1 MSIDV
6 SSILSIQQPN
16 IANALANGMALRS
29 QRDEMERGNA
39 LRGFFQA
46 NGGALLS
53 GDRNALA
60 GYAALDPAAAMGLQ
74 SDLINQD
81 SARLGMEAQRLSM
94 DAARQGMGFDAER
107 MQFDRDQARMVAE
120 DRARQLSAEDLA
132 REHAELQEDLRG
144 ASFFHARGDRDGF
157 DAYLAQA
164 GVAPG
169 TVTFDDF
176 PAQAARMGEV
186 LDTWQGFLPA
196 APEVREVGGQL
207 YAVAPDGSG
216 ASLVPGI
223 APPAPEFSVLTPEE
237 AAAQGLPPGAYQR
250 GQDGRIDTIGG
261 ASTTVNVGAGENA
274 FDKKAGELLAQQAVD
289 TVTQGAAAQR
299 ALGQLGALEGALA
312 QAPQGAQ
319 GAWVARL
326 ADLGIPMEGADD
338 VQAAQ
343 AIISQLVPQQ
353 RPPGSGTMSDADLAL
368 FQQSIP
374 RIINQPG
381 GNALIIDTMRRIAE
395 YDMARAGIAQRL
407 IQGGLTQEQAFQE
420 YAALGN
426 PIPDSLRGAGGPA
439 AAPAAPTAPAP
450 AAVPPAAGAVPI
462 TSMNATQLNDYANQP
477 GLTAEDY
484 AAIRARAQAIIEEQR
499 RGP

>member
-6 SSILSIQQPN
+6 SSILGIQAPD
-16 IANALANGMALRS
+16 IGGALANGMALR
-29 QRDEMERGNA
+29 QARDEQERGNG
-39 LRGFFQA
+39 LRGWLQQ

-60 GYAALDPAAAMGLQ
+60 GYAGFDPEAAMNVQSGL
-74 SDLINQD
+74 LNQD
-81 SARLGMEAQRLSM
+81 SARLGM
-94 DAARQGMGFDAER
+94 DATRQGMGFDAER

-120 DRARQLSAEDLA
+120 DRARQLSAENLA
-132 REHAELQEDLRG
+132 VERTELEEDLRG

-157 DAYLAQA
+157 ESYLAQA

-169 TVTFDDF
+169 TITFDNF
-176 PAQAARMGEV
+176 PAQAARMGTV
-186 LDTWQGFLPA
+186 LETWAAFQPPAPA
-196 APEVREVGGQL
+196 APDVREVGGQL

-223 APPAPEFSVLTPEE
+223 APPAPEFTMLTPEE
-237 AAAQGLPPGAYQR
+237 VAAQGLPPGAYQR
-250 GQDGRIDTIGG
+250 EDNGRIAAVGG
-261 ASTTVNVGAGENA
+261 GGTTVNVGAGENA

-289 TVTQGAAAQR
+289 VVTQGAAAQR
-299 ALGQLGALEGALA
+299 SLGQLGALEGALA
-312 QAPQGAQ
+312 NAPQGAQ

-326 ADLGIPMEGADD
+326 AELGLPLEGADD

-343 AIISQLVPQQ
+343 AIISSLVPQQ

-381 GNALIIDTMRRIAE
+381 GNATIINTMRAISE

-407 IQGGLTQEQAFQE
+407 IQGELTQEQAFAE
-420 YAALGN
+420 YGALGN
-426 PIPDSLRGAGGPA
+426 PIPEEMRSG
-439 AAPAAPTAPAP
+439 AAPAAVAQPLAASPAP
-450 AAVPPAAGAVPI
+450 AGDMGRFATMSAG
-462 TSMNATQLNDYANQP
+462 Q
-477 GLTAEDY
+477 
-484 AAIRARAQAIIEEQR
+484 IRAEREAGNITEAERAQAMARLRQITQ
-499 RGP
+499 G